1 MMRRLLINSFSFAVG
16 VMIAVAVFL
25 PSYSQAGS
33 SVLTGQNSGISSGRF
48 SAGGGNPS
56 TTYSVGETTIR
67 DVTATGTDV
76 TISRETP
83 FTAKNR
89 FGDKATGRIIDAVK
103 VEAPALRNTMFGF
116 VKGGLMNVG
125 LTILAGYA
133 IEKGWEWMAS
143 AQCQVTPECY
153 VKSQFND
160 VPFSPTNDMKI
171 CDWNSANCF
180 VVPNSNFTSGNQ
192 YRSVNEKVAEI
203 CKKHG
208 LISKTTD
215 NARCYA
221 WPSYNSYWLK
231 YSGAARPAGSTVK
244 REQTAVS
251 DPEIDAFTN
260 EMTNNHPLDSVR
272 DYTNSGKSVPYS
284 DLGQTRLAEPM
295 ETTPR
300 QLTTSTVQ
308 NPDGSIDTNTSIGK
322 TVITI
327 SPTGEITMT
336 DVTTGT
342 STHTTPDGVTTTG
355 PTTITETTN
364 EAEPEQ
370 QQQEQPELPADP
382 EMPTVPE
389 LYKQKYKDGL
399 KGVWDA
405 KKQAF
410 MNSEFIQ
417 SIKSLAPD
425 GLDSGTCPQWS
436 LGFDMGVANYGEQ
449 SLPFPCWL
457 APFLKAVM
465 MLTAAFTARK
475 IIWG

>member
-16 VMIAVAVFL
+16 VLIATALFL
-25 PSYSQAGS
+25 PSYSHAGTG
-33 SVLTGQNSGISSGRF
+33 VLTGQTNGISSGRF
-48 SAGGGNPS
+48 TSGGGNPS

-76 TISRETP
+76 TVSRETP

-89 FGDKATGRIIDAVK
+89 YGDKANGRIIDAVK
-103 VEAPALRNTMFGF
+103 VSAPNLRNTMFGF

-133 IEKGWEWMAS
+133 IEKGWEWMNS
-143 AQCQVTPECY
+143 AKCQVTPECY
-153 VKSQFND
+153 VKSQYAD
-160 VPFSPTNDMKI
+160 VPFSPTYDTTACLASYGKCFTIPNANLSRSNMYPSVLAETQKLCQSVGLIFKNRNDY
-171 CDWNSANCF
+171 CH
-180 VVPNSNFTSGNQ
+180 TSGFNSSWFQ
-192 YRSVNEKVAEI
+192 YSVI
-203 CKKHG
+203 
-208 LISKTTD
+208 T
-215 NARCYA
+215 
-221 WPSYNSYWLK
+221 
-231 YSGAARPAGSTVK
+231 RPTGSTVV
-244 REQTAVS
+244 RQQTAVS

-260 EMTNNHPLDSVR
+260 DMTNNHPLDSVR
-272 DYTNSGKSVPYS
+272 DYTNSGKSVPYAEVPNS
-284 DLGQTRLAEPM
+284 KRLESPM

-308 NPDGSIDTNTSIGK
+308 NPDGSVDTNTSTGK

-355 PTTITETTN
+355 PTTTTETIN

-370 QQQEQPELPADP
+370 QQQEQPVLPADP

-410 MNSEFIQ
+410 MNTEFIQ
-417 SIKSLAPD
+417 SIKSLAPE